1 MKREDIEKAAK
12 HYSSRDG
19 GVTLQ
24 TEIHAFIAGADWR
37 INSVWHD
44 ASEEPKKKG
53 YILVHIIDDYN
64 CTIFVAWNINVNPA
78 TYWSKIINKNNIVKW
93 AYIEDLLPTKE
104 D

>member
-24 TEIHAFIAGADWR
+24 MEIYAFIGGVNWR

-44 ASEEPKKKG
+44 ANEPAEQIRTILILNKFGGIQINYTGKLTDWSE
-53 YILVHIIDDYN
+53 YARLR
-64 CTIFVAWNINVNPA
+64 NIE
-78 TYWSKIINKNNIVKW
+78 KW
-93 AYIEDLLPTKE
+93 CYKEDLLPTKE
-104 D
+104 NE